1 MNYQSARIFLAIAEH
16 RSLSAAADALY
27 LSQPSVSSYLGRLEE
42 ELGVR
47 LFLRQRGRNGITL
60 TPEGERLLPVAREL
74 LSVER
79 HLQEFRDSCKQKVL
93 RIGTSEFTHE
103 KIFSHVMKKLR
114 RMLPGVELQQY
125 TIPVDMGDITTS
137 EQPFDVSL
145 RVYGLIRPA
154 STNYFACTPC
164 FQEPWCILCPADTPL
179 PDRVLSPAELDP
191 AFQVMTMSVHETML
205 RWQRQHFS
213 ENAVLPYQVA
223 LTQWSMPAYF
233 RDSHCWSIMGATTA
247 YHLMEQYPG
256 MLTCR
261 SVEPAP
267 LPLTGYIVASKSYSR
282 PDIIRAFIHCCREYV
297 EERPMLECLL
307 PDDISAISI

>member
-93 RIGTSEFTHE
+93 RIGESEFTRE
-103 KIFSHVMKKLR
+103 KVILPILERLR
-114 RMLPGVELQQY
+114 QRIPGVELQQY
-125 TIPVDMGDITTS
+125 AIPIDAGDVTAS

-145 RVYGLIRPA
+145 RVHGVIRLA
-154 STNYFACTPC
+154 STRFFVCIPC
-164 FQEPWCILCPADTPL
+164 FRDPWYILCPADTPL
-179 PDRVLSPAELDP
+179 PDRVLSPEELDP
-191 AFQVMTMSVHETML
+191 AFQIRHIALYEALVS
-205 RWQRQHFS
+205 WQQRYFP
-213 ENAVLPYQVA
+213 ENPATPCPVA
-223 LTQWSMPAYF
+223 LSQQSVPAYF
-233 RDSHCWSIMGATTA
+233 RDSRCWSVIGATTA
-247 YHLMEQYPG
+247 SHLLEQYPG

-261 SVEPAP
+261 IVEPAP
-267 LPLTGYIVASKSYSR
+267 PGSTGYILVSKAYSR
-282 PDIIRAFIHCCREYV
+282 PDIIRAFISCCREYV
-297 EERPMLECLL
+297 EERPLLECLL

>member
-74 LSVER
+74 LLVEQ

-93 RIGTSEFTHE
+93 RIGAGDSVREYLISPVVE
-103 KIFSHVMKKLR
+103 KLR
-114 RMLPGVELQQY
+114 QMFPSVELQQY
-125 TIPVDMGDITTS
+125 AIPAYASDITQNV
-137 EQPFDVSL
+137 QPFDVSVRIHYTVKPESNAL
-145 RVYGLIRPA
+145 FTSIPLFK
-154 STNYFACTPC
+154 S
-164 FQEPWCILCPADTPL
+164 PWCILCPSDTPL
-179 PDRVLSPAELDP
+179 PDRVLSPEDLDP
-191 AFQVMTMSVHETML
+191 TFQIMVVSSNDPLAYWQNQYFAEDTNLHYLAVHEQL
-205 RWQRQHFS
+205 RI
-213 ENAVLPYQVA
+213 
-223 LTQWSMPAYF
+223 PAYF
-233 RDSHCWSIMGATTA
+233 RDARNWGVVNATTA
-247 YHLMEQYPG
+247 CYLLEQYPG
-256 MLTCR
+256 LLACR
-261 SVEPAP
+261 TVEPAP
-267 LPLTGYIVASKSYSR
+267 LPRTGYVIVSKSYSR

-307 PDDISAISI
+307 PDDMSAISI